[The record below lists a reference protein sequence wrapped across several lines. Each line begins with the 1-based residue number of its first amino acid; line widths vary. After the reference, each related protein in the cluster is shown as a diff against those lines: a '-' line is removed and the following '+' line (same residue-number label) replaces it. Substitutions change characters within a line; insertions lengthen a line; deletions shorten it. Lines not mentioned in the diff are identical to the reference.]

1 MLLHSCRL
9 EENTILL
16 LGSEKVQTQRQSNC
30 VEWKNEQKFRFTG
43 SNFGLIS
50 ARKRHHECF
59 IDNLLLPKPF
69 TLWCTNRGMKYE
81 PVALEQ

>member
-50 ARKRHHECF
+50 ARKGHHECF
-59 IDNLLLPKPF
+59 IDSLLLPKPF
-69 TLWCTNRGMKYE
+69 TLWYTNRGMKYE